1 MFSPGTKKSN
11 LSSRKDRTAR
21 VHPPPVG
28 NGSPVTPLSE
38 NRKPVTENS
47 IPDRPSTGTPAPWA
61 SRLSVLARIPAVKKS
76 DSVDDVDPIQPVYVG
91 EVPQVVRD
99 EQAILLQ
106 KHVSGEA
113 GVSGGMDKGTCL
125 AWIIC
130 GSRLFIWSYLSPAA
144 SRKCTVLELPSSI
157 LVDGDINKNLGSTW
171 LLCVLDWDLL
181 TPAAKNVLQQRTS
194 VGVLLCNRK
203 IRALVYWPNIYSSSL
218 PVTYTDQSESITTI
232 NKQQQRSSFNSL
244 IASGILDDHYFC
256 VAIACSSNGQLCK
269 FICSPTG
276 IQCQEIITVSS
287 QGSQVPG
294 PKGYPRSLIWHAP
307 YHSVKEVKRKFLVLT
322 DHEIQCFSVDLF
334 PDSRISKI
342 WSHEIVGNDG
352 DAGIQKGLAGQK
364 KIWPLD
370 MQIDSNG
377 KVITILVATFCKD
390 RATSSSYTEYS
401 LLTMQYKS
409 GLDISS
415 DITYRSHDKILEK
428 RSPIE
433 VIIPKARVEDEDFL
447 FSMRLKVGGK
457 PSGSSIIL
465 SGDGT
470 ATVTRYWRNTSR
482 LYKFDLPYDAGKVV
496 DASVFPCED
505 GEDGAWAVLTEKAG
519 VWAIPEKAVLLGGV
533 EPPERSLSRKG
544 SSKEGSTQEEKRN
557 VSFAG
562 NIAPRRASS
571 EAWDAGDRQR
581 AVFTGI
587 AHRTAQDEESEAL
600 LAQFFHE
607 FLQSGAVTGT
617 LNKLQ
622 NSGAFERDG
631 ETNVFARVSKSIID
645 TLAKHWTTTRG
656 AEILAL
662 AVVSTQ
668 LLDKQ
673 QKHQKFLQFLALSK
687 CHEELSSRQR
697 QSLQII
703 MEHGEK
709 LASMIQLREL
719 QNLIR
724 QQNSTGVAFTNSDSQ
739 NELSGSIW
747 DVIQL
752 VGEKARQNTVLLM
765 DRDNAEVFYSKVSEL
780 EEVFHCL
787 ERKLSLVISEE
798 MPFNFQLQRACEL
811 SSMCVTLL
819 NTAMNYKD
827 ENHMWYPS
835 PEGLTPWYCQTVVRS
850 GMWTLASFMLHLLN
864 EMGYLDR
871 SAKLEFYSHL
881 EVLVKV
887 LLEAYSGAITAKVER
902 EEEHGGL
909 LDEYWNRRDILLDSL
924 YQQVNAFNQG
934 STEVVEDQNKEI
946 TQKLSFNLL
955 AIAKRHE
962 GYQTL
967 WNLCFDNLELLRSL
981 MHNSMGPRGG
991 FSNFVFKQ
999 MYNNKEFSKIIRL
1012 GEDFPEELSIFLK
1025 EHPDLRWL
1033 HEIFLHQFSSASDT
1047 LHVLAVSDGDSSI
1060 SEVESP
1066 TSYEAKIEPTLADR
1080 RRLLNLS
1087 KIAAMAGKNGDYEPK
1102 LKRIE
1107 ADLRILKLQ
1116 EEIMK
1121 LVSDDEETQ
1130 EIAQKLLPPAEL
1142 IQLCL
1147 RYENKHLALYAFDVF
1162 AWTSLSFLR
1171 CNISLLEECWKNA
1184 ANQDDWE
1191 TINQTSAAKGLSDE
1205 EMLEV
1210 LRETTLFQASR
1221 RCYGPEAET
1230 FEGGFE
1236 QVLPLRQDSLEVS
1249 MASSVEGILMQHR
1262 SFPDADRL
1270 MVTAIMLGSV
1280 AVDTT
1285 LEDGPSPM
1293 E

>member
-1 MFSPGTKKSN
+1 MFSPGTKKST
-11 LSSRKDRTAR
+11 RKLPTHSPA
-21 VHPPPVG
+21 G
-28 NGSPVTPLSE
+28 NGSPATPLTE
-38 NRKPVTENS
+38 IRKPAPENLV
-47 IPDRPSTGTPAPWA
+47 PDRPNTGTPAPWA
-61 SRLSVLARIPAVKKS
+61 PRLSVRARIPTVKKS
-76 DSVDDVDPIQPVYVG
+76 DKADDVDPIQPVYVG

-99 EQAILLQ
+99 EQANMLQ
-106 KHVSGEA
+106 RHLSGDTSI
-113 GVSGGMDKGTCL
+113 SGGMDKGTSL

-130 GSRLFIWSYLSPAA
+130 GSKLFIWNYLSPAA
-144 SRKCTVLELPSSI
+144 SRKCTVLKLPSNI
-157 LVDGDINKNLGSTW
+157 LEDGDINKTSSW
-171 LLCVLDWDLL
+171 LLCVLDWDNNTLG
-181 TPAAKNVLQQRTS
+181 TNKIHQQRTS
-194 VGVLLCNRK
+194 VGVLLCNK
-203 IRALVYWPNIYSSSL
+203 KTRALVYWPDIYSSMSSF
-218 PVTYTDQSESITTI
+218 TYIDQSDSITTL
-232 NKQQQRSSFNSL
+232 NKQQRVSYNSL
-244 IASGILDDHYFC
+244 IASAIPDKKYFC
-256 VAIACSSNGQLCK
+256 IALACSFNGQIYK

-276 IQCQEIITVSS
+276 IQCQETVNVST
-287 QGSQVPG
+287 QGSQLSNS
-294 PKGYPRSLIWHAP
+294 KGYLRSMVWHAP
-307 YHSVKEVKRKFLVLT
+307 YNSVKESKRRFLLLT
-322 DHEIQCFSVDLF
+322 DHEIQCYSVDFYFDTSILM
-334 PDSRISKI
+334 I

-352 DAGIQKGLAGQK
+352 DVGIQKGLAGQK

-370 MQIDSNG
+370 MQMDNNR
-377 KVITILVATFCKD
+377 KVITVLVATFCKD
-390 RATSSSYTEYS
+390 RATSSSYIEYS

-409 GLDISS
+409 GIDMSS
-415 DITYRSHDKILEK
+415 ESSYRSHDKILEK

-482 LYKFDLPYDAGKVV
+482 LYKFDLPYDAGKVL
-496 DASVFPCED
+496 DASVIPSED

-519 VWAIPEKAVLLGGV
+519 VWAIPEKAVLLGSV

-544 SSKEGSTQEEKRN
+544 SSKEESTN
-557 VSFAG
+557 VSFVT

-571 EAWDAGDRQR
+571 EAWDSGDRQR
-581 AVFTGI
+581 TAFTGI

-600 LAQFFHE
+600 LSQFFHE
-607 FLQSGAVTGT
+607 FLLSGDVSGT

-631 ETNVFARVSKSIID
+631 ETNVFARVSKSIVD

-662 AVVSTQ
+662 SVVSTQ

-673 QKHQKFLQFLALSK
+673 QKHKKFLQFLALSK
-687 CHEELSSRQR
+687 CHEELSARQR
-697 QSLQII
+697 KSLQII

-709 LASMIQLREL
+709 LAAMIQLREL
-719 QNLIR
+719 QSLIR
-724 QQNSTGVAFTNSDSQ
+724 QQTSTGAAFNNSISQ
-739 NELSGSIW
+739 NDLSGSIW
-747 DVIQL
+747 DLIQL

-787 ERKLSLVISEE
+787 ERKLTLIISEE
-798 MPFNFQLQRACEL
+798 MPLKFQNQRACEL
-811 SSMCVTLL
+811 SSMCVTIL
-819 NTAMNYKD
+819 NTSMNYKD

-850 GMWTLASFMLHLLN
+850 GMWTLASFMLHLLT
-864 EMGYLDR
+864 EMDHLDA
-871 SAKLEFYSHL
+871 SSKLEFHSQL

-887 LLEAYSGAITAKVER
+887 LLEAYSGAVRAKVER

-909 LDEYWNRRDILLDSL
+909 LEEYWNRRDTLLDSL
-924 YQQVNAFNQG
+924 YRQVKSFNEA
-934 STEVVEDQNKEI
+934 SSEVVEDHNKDI
-946 TQKLSFNLL
+946 VQKLPSNLL

-967 WNLCFDNLELLRSL
+967 WNLCFDHNDLELLRSL
-981 MHNSMGPRGG
+981 MHDSMGPKGG
-991 FSNFVFKQ
+991 FSNFVFRQ
-999 MYNNKEFSKIIRL
+999 MYNKRNSKLMRL
-1012 GEDFPEELSIFLK
+1012 GEEFPEELAIFLK
-1025 EHPDLRWL
+1025 DHHDLLWL
-1033 HEIFLHQFSSASDT
+1033 HEIFLHQSSLASET
-1047 LHVLAVSDGDSSI
+1047 LHGLALSDGDSSI
-1060 SEVESP
+1060 SEVVDP
-1066 TSYEAKIEPTLADR
+1066 PSYEAKVEPTLADR

-1087 KIAAMAGKNGDYEPK
+1087 KIAAVAGKGADCDTK
-1102 LKRIE
+1102 LKRVE

-1116 EEIMK
+1116 QEILK
-1121 LVSDDEETQ
+1121 LIPEDEETH
-1130 EIAQKLLPPAEL
+1130 ELAQKLLPPADL

-1147 RYENKHLALYAFDVF
+1147 SIQNKQLALYAFDVF

-1171 CNISLLEECWKNA
+1171 CNTSLLEECWKNA

-1191 TINQTSAAKGLSDE
+1191 AISQTTVAKGLTDE
-1205 EMLEV
+1205 ETLEV
-1210 LRETTLFQASR
+1210 IKETALFQASC

-1230 FEGGFE
+1230 YEGGFE
-1236 QVLPLRQDSLEVS
+1236 QVLPLRQESLESSVGG
-1249 MASSVEGILMQHR
+1249 SSVEGILMQHR
-1262 SFPDADRL
+1262 GFPDADKL

-1280 AVDTT
+1280 ATDAT
-1285 LEDGPSPM
+1285 LDDGPAPM

>member
-11 LSSRKDRTAR
+11 RKDRTAR
-21 VHPPPVG
+21 PQPPPLG
-28 NGSPVTPLSE
+28 NGGSPVTPVIP
-38 NRKPVTENS
+38 NRKMATENVV
-47 IPDRPSTGTPAPWA
+47 PDRPSTGTPAPWA
-61 SRLSVLARIPAVKKS
+61 SRLSVLARIPTTKKS
-76 DSVDDVDPIQPVYVG
+76 DKVDDVDPIQPVYVG

-99 EQAILLQ
+99 EQANILQ
-106 KHVSGEA
+106 KRVPGDT
-113 GVSGGMDKGTCL
+113 GISGGMDKGASL
-125 AWIIC
+125 AWMIC

-144 SRKCTVLELPSSI
+144 SRKCIDLELPSTK
-157 LVDGDINKNLGSTW
+157 LEDGDTNEKSGSAW
-171 LLCVLDWDLL
+171 LLCVLDWDRITSSTNKL
-181 TPAAKNVLQQRTS
+181 LQQSTS
-194 VGVLLCNRK
+194 AGVLLCNK
-203 IRALVYWPNIYSSSL
+203 KTSTLIYWPDIYSSSHS
-218 PVTYTDQSESITTI
+218 VSYINQSESVTTFT
-232 NKQQQRSSFNSL
+232 KQQQRSSYNSL
-244 IASGILDDHYFC
+244 IAS
-256 VAIACSSNGQLCK
+256 AIPQEQKVCIALACSSNGQLCK
-269 FICSPTG
+269 FICSSSG
-276 IQCQEIITVSS
+276 ILCQGIVNVYS
-287 QGSQVPG
+287 QESQPPG
-294 PKGYPRSLIWHAP
+294 TKRYPRSLIWHAP
-307 YHSVKEVKRKFLVLT
+307 YDYLKEPKRRFLLLT
-322 DHEIQCFSVDLF
+322 DHEIQCFRVDLF
-334 PDSRISKI
+334 RDFSMSKL

-364 KIWPLD
+364 GIWPLD
-370 MQIDSNG
+370 MQVDSHG
-377 KVITILVATFCKD
+377 KVVTVLVATLCKD

-401 LLTMQYKS
+401 LLSMQYKS

-415 DITYRSHDKILEK
+415 DSTYHLNEKILEK

-433 VIIPKARVEDEDFL
+433 VIIPKARVEDDNFL

-457 PSGSSIIL
+457 PSGSSIIV

-482 LYKFDLPYDAGKVV
+482 LYKFDLPYDAGIVL
-496 DASVFPCED
+496 DASVFPSED

-544 SSKEGSTQEEKRN
+544 SSKEGSTQEERRN

-581 AVFTGI
+581 PIFTGI

-600 LAQFFHE
+600 LAQFFHD
-607 FLQSGAVTGT
+607 FLQSGEATGT
-617 LNKLQ
+617 FNKLQ

-631 ETNVFARVSKSIID
+631 ETNVFARVSKSIVD

-656 AEILAL
+656 AEIVAL

-668 LLDKQ
+668 LVDKQ
-673 QKHQKFLQFLALSK
+673 QKHQKFLQFLAFSK

-697 QSLQII
+697 KSLQII

-709 LASMIQLREL
+709 LAAMIQLREL
-719 QNLIR
+719 QNRIR
-724 QQNSTGVAFTNSDSQ
+724 QQSATGVAFANSNSQ

-747 DVIQL
+747 DLIQL
-752 VGEKARQNTVLLM
+752 VGERARQNTVLLM

-787 ERKLSLVISEE
+787 ERKLSLIISEE
-798 MPFNFQLQRACEL
+798 MPLMFQLQRACEL

-819 NTAMNYKD
+819 NASMNYKD
-827 ENHMWYPS
+827 ENHMWYPP
-835 PEGLTPWYCQTVVRS
+835 PEGLTPWYCQTVVRN
-850 GMWTLASFMLHLLN
+850 GMWTLASVMLQLLK
-864 EMGYLDR
+864 EMGHLDI
-871 SAKLEFYSHL
+871 SAKLEFLSHL

-909 LDEYWNRRDILLDSL
+909 LEEYWSRRDTLLDSL
-924 YQQVNAFNQG
+924 YQQVKGFNEG
-934 STEVVEDQNKEI
+934 SSEAVEEQNGNI
-946 TQKLSFNLL
+946 TQRLSNLL

-967 WNLCFDNLELLRSL
+967 WNLCFDHNDLELLRSL
-981 MHNSMGPRGG
+981 MHDSMGPKGG

-999 MYNNKEFSKIIRL
+999 MYNNKQFSKLMRL
-1012 GEDFPEELSIFLK
+1012 GEEFPEELAIYLK
-1025 EHPDLRWL
+1025 EHPDLLWL
-1033 HEIFLHQFSSASDT
+1033 HEIFMHQFSSASET
-1047 LHVLAVSDGDSSI
+1047 LHVLALSDDDGLI
-1060 SEVESP
+1060 AETEEP
-1066 TSYEAKIEPTLADR
+1066 TSYEPKVELTLADR

-1087 KIAAMAGKNGDYEPK
+1087 KIAAVAGRDADHDTKF
-1102 LKRIE
+1102 KRIE

-1116 EEIMK
+1116 QEILK
-1121 LVSDDEETQ
+1121 LLPDDEETQ
-1130 EIAQKLLPPAEL
+1130 EITHKLLPPADL
-1142 IQLCL
+1142 IQLCFKIQ
-1147 RYENKHLALYAFDVF
+1147 NKQLALYAFDVF

-1171 CNISLLEECWKNA
+1171 SNTSLLEECWKNA

-1191 TINQTSAAKGLSDE
+1191 TINRTSVAKGLSDE
-1205 EMLEV
+1205 ENLEV

-1221 RCYGPEAET
+1221 ICYGPESET
-1230 FEGGFE
+1230 YQGKFEE
-1236 QVLPLRQDSLEVS
+1236 VLPLRQESLESSVG
-1249 MASSVEGILMQHR
+1249 SSVEAILMQHR
-1262 SFPDADRL
+1262 SFPDADKL

-1280 AVDTT
+1280 AADTGVK
-1285 LEDGPSPM
+1285 DGPSPM

>member
-11 LSSRKDRTAR
+11 YSSRKDRT
-21 VHPPPVG
+21 VPTHSPPG
-28 NGSPVTPLSE
+28 NASPATPLTE

-47 IPDRPSTGTPAPWA
+47 IPERPTTGTPAPWA
-61 SRLSVLARIPAVKKS
+61 PRLSVRARIQTVKS
-76 DSVDDVDPIQPVYVG
+76 DKVDDVDPIQPVYAG

-99 EQAILLQ
+99 EQANMLQ
-106 KHVSGEA
+106 KRLSGDTSI
-113 GVSGGMDKGTCL
+113 SGGMDKGTSL
-125 AWIIC
+125 AWIVC
-130 GSRLFIWSYLSPAA
+130 GSKLFVWSYLSPAA
-144 SRKCTVLELPSSI
+144 SRKCIVLKLPSSV
-157 LVDGDINKNLGSTW
+157 LEDGDINKTSGSAW
-171 LLCVLDWDLL
+171 LLCVLDWDHKTLG
-181 TPAAKNVLQQRTS
+181 TNKILQQRTS
-194 VGVLLCNRK
+194 VGVLLCNK
-203 IRALVYWPNIYSSSL
+203 KTRALVYWPDIYSSPPSF
-218 PVTYTDQSESITTI
+218 TYQSDSITTV
-232 NKQQQRSSFNSL
+232 NKQQRISYNSL
-244 IASGILDDHYFC
+244 IASAIPDKKCFC
-256 VAIACSSNGQLCK
+256 IALACSSNGQLCK

-276 IQCQEIITVSS
+276 IQCHETIIVSS
-287 QGSQVPG
+287 QGSLLTG
-294 PKGYPRSLIWHAP
+294 PKGGLRSMVWHAP
-307 YHSVKEVKRKFLVLT
+307 YNSVKESKRRFLLLT
-322 DHEIQCFSVDLF
+322 DHEIQCFSVHLV
-334 PDSRISKI
+334 PDFSLSKI

-352 DAGIQKGLAGQK
+352 DVGIQKGLAGQK

-370 MQIDSNG
+370 MQVDNNR
-377 KVITILVATFCKD
+377 KVIIVLVATFCKD
-390 RATSSSYTEYS
+390 RATSSSYIEYS

-409 GLDISS
+409 GIDVSS
-415 DITYRSHDKILEK
+415 ESSYRLHDKILEK

-457 PSGSSIIL
+457 PSGSSIVL

-482 LYKFDLPYDAGKVV
+482 LYKFDLPYDAGKVL
-496 DASVFPCED
+496 DASIFPSDD

-544 SSKEGSTQEEKRN
+544 SSKEESTN

-571 EAWDAGDRQR
+571 EAWDSGERQR

-607 FLQSGAVTGT
+607 FLQSGDVNGT

-631 ETNVFARVSKSIID
+631 ETNVFARVSKSIVD

-662 AVVSTQ
+662 SVVSTQ

-673 QKHQKFLQFLALSK
+673 QKHKKFLQFLALSK
-687 CHEELSSRQR
+687 CHEELSARQR
-697 QSLQII
+697 KSLQII

-709 LASMIQLREL
+709 LAAMIQLREL

-724 QQNSTGVAFTNSDSQ
+724 QQTSTGVAFTSSNSQSD
-739 NELSGSIW
+739 LSGSIW
-747 DVIQL
+747 DLIQL

-787 ERKLSLVISEE
+787 ERKLSLIISEE
-798 MPFNFQLQRACEL
+798 MPFAFQLQRACEL

-819 NTAMNYKD
+819 NTSMNYKD

-835 PEGLTPWYCQTVVRS
+835 PEGISPWYCQTVVRS
-850 GMWTLASFMLHLLN
+850 GMWTLASFMLHLLT
-864 EMGYLDR
+864 EMDQLVI
-871 SAKLEFYSHL
+871 SSKLEFHSQL

-887 LLEAYSGAITAKVER
+887 LLEAYSGAIRAKVER

-909 LDEYWNRRDILLDSL
+909 LEEYWNRRDTLLDSL
-924 YQQVNAFNQG
+924 YQQVKSFNQG
-934 STEVVEDQNKEI
+934 SSEVVEEQNKEI
-946 TQKLSFNLL
+946 AHKLSSNLL

-967 WNLCFDNLELLRSL
+967 WNLCFDHNDLELLRSL
-981 MHNSMGPRGG
+981 MHDSMGPKGG

-999 MYNNKEFSKIIRL
+999 MYNNKQFSKLMRL
-1012 GEDFPEELSIFLK
+1012 GEEFPEELAIFLK
-1025 EHPDLRWL
+1025 EHPDLLWL
-1033 HEIFLHQFSSASDT
+1033 HEIFLHQSSSASET
-1047 LHVLAVSDGDSSI
+1047 LHSLALSDGDSSI
-1060 SEVESP
+1060 SEVVDP
-1066 TSYEAKIEPTLADR
+1066 TFYEAKTEPTLADR

-1087 KIAAMAGKNGDYEPK
+1087 KIAAVAGKNADYDTK

-1116 EEIMK
+1116 QEILK
-1121 LVSDDEETQ
+1121 LVPEDEETQ
-1130 EIAQKLLPPAEL
+1130 ELAQKLLPPADL

-1147 RYENKHLALYAFDVF
+1147 NIQDKQLALYVFDVF

-1171 CNISLLEECWKNA
+1171 SNTSLLEECWKNA

-1191 TINQTSAAKGLSDE
+1191 TINQTTVAKGLTDE
-1205 EMLEV
+1205 ETLEV
-1210 LRETTLFQASR
+1210 LKETALYQASR
-1221 RCYGPEAET
+1221 RCYGPESET
-1230 FEGGFE
+1230 YEGGFE
-1236 QVLPLRQDSLEVS
+1236 HVLPLRQESLEVS
-1249 MASSVEGILMQHR
+1249 MGGSSVEGILMQHR
-1262 SFPDADRL
+1262 SFPDADKL

-1280 AVDTT
+1280 ATDDI

>member
-1 MFSPGTKKSN
+1 MFSPGTKKTTSK
-11 LSSRKDRTAR
+11 KDRTAR
-21 VHPPPVG
+21 THPAPAIT
-28 NGSPVTPLSE
+28 GSPVTPITDY
-38 NRKPVTENS
+38 RKPVTENI
-47 IPDRPSTGTPAPWA
+47 IPDRPNTGTPAPWA
-61 SRLSVLARIPAVKKS
+61 SRLSVLARIPTAKK
-76 DSVDDVDPIQPVYVG
+76 VDDVDPIQPVYVG

-99 EQAILLQ
+99 EQANMLQ
-106 KHVSGEA
+106 KRVHGDTSIF
-113 GVSGGMDKGTCL
+113 GGMDKGTSL
-125 AWIIC
+125 AWMIC
-130 GSRLFIWSYLSPAA
+130 GSKLFIWSYLSPAA
-144 SRKCTVLELPSSI
+144 SRKCIILELPSSV
-157 LVDGDINKNLGSTW
+157 LEDGHINKHFGSVW
-171 LLCVLDWDLL
+171 LLCFLDWD
-181 TPAAKNVLQQRTS
+181 RTTS
-194 VGVLLCNRK
+194 SKSRVQLNSAGVLLCNRK
-203 IRALVYWPNIYSSSL
+203 TRALLYWPDIYSSTFS
-218 PVTYTDQSESITTI
+218 VTHLDHSEPITTL
-232 NKQQQRSSFNSL
+232 NNQQQRSSYNSL
-244 IASGILDDHYFC
+244 IAS
-256 VAIACSSNGQLCK
+256 AIHEKQNACIALACSSNGQLCK
-269 FICSPTG
+269 FICSPAG
-276 IQCQEIITVSS
+276 IQCQDTVNVVLS
-287 QGSQVPG
+287 GA
-294 PKGYPRSLIWHAP
+294 KGYPRSLIWHFP
-307 YHSVKEVKRKFLVLT
+307 YHSVKEPNRKFLLLT
-322 DHEIQCFSVDLF
+322 DHEIQCFAVDILRDF
-334 PDSRISKI
+334 SMSKL

-352 DAGIQKGLAGQK
+352 DVGIQKGLAGQK

-377 KVITILVATFCKD
+377 KVMTVLVATLCKD

-401 LLTMQYKS
+401 LLSMQYKS
-409 GLDISS
+409 GVDISS
-415 DITYRSHDKILEK
+415 ESTYRSNNSKILEK

-457 PSGSSIIL
+457 PSGSSIVL

-482 LYKFDLPYDAGKVV
+482 LYKFDLPYDAGKVL
-496 DASVFPCED
+496 DASVFPSD
-505 GEDGAWAVLTEKAG
+505 DNEDGAWAVLTEKAG

-544 SSKEGSTQEEKRN
+544 SSNEGSTQN

-571 EAWDAGDRQR
+571 EAWDTGDRQR
-581 AVFTGI
+581 AVFTKS

-607 FLQSGAVTGT
+607 FLQSGEVMGT

-631 ETNVFARVSKSIID
+631 ETNVFARVSKSIVD

-656 AEILAL
+656 AEIVAL
-662 AVVSTQ
+662 SVLSTQ

-687 CHEELSSRQR
+687 CHEELSLKQR
-697 QSLQII
+697 KSLQII

-709 LASMIQLREL
+709 LAAMIQLREL
-719 QNLIR
+719 QNSIR
-724 QQNSTGVAFTNSDSQ
+724 QQRSSGVAFTDSYSQ

-747 DVIQL
+747 DLIQL
-752 VGEKARQNTVLLM
+752 VGERARQNTVLLM
-765 DRDNAEVFYSKVSEL
+765 DRDNAEVFYSKVSGL

-787 ERKLSLVISEE
+787 EKKLSFIISED
-798 MPFNFQLQRACEL
+798 MPLTFQLQRACEL

-819 NTAMNYKD
+819 NAAINYKD

-835 PEGLTPWYCQTVVRS
+835 LEGLTPWYSQTVVRS
-850 GMWTLASFMLHLLN
+850 GMWTLGSFMLHLLN
-864 EMGYLDR
+864 ETGRLDIA
-871 SAKLEFYSHL
+871 AKLEFYSHL
-881 EVLVKV
+881 EVFVKV
-887 LLEAYSGAITAKVER
+887 LLEAYSGAVTAKIER

-909 LDEYWNRRDILLDSL
+909 LEEYWNRRDTLLDSL
-924 YQQVNAFNQG
+924 YQQVKDFNKD
-934 STEVVEDQNKEI
+934 SNELVDEQNKEI
-946 TQKLSFNLL
+946 TQKITSNLL

-967 WNLCFDNLELLRSL
+967 WNLCFDHNDLELLRSL
-981 MHNSMGPRGG
+981 MHDSMGPKGG

-999 MYNNKEFSKIIRL
+999 MYNNKQLSKLMRL
-1012 GEDFPEELSIFLK
+1012 GEEFPEELAIFLK
-1025 EHPDLRWL
+1025 EHPDLLWL
-1033 HEIFLHQFSSASDT
+1033 HEIFLHQFSSSSET
-1047 LHVLAVSDGDSSI
+1047 LHLLALSDDADTNSVA
-1060 SEVESP
+1060 ETEEP
-1066 TSYEAKIEPTLADR
+1066 RSYPKVQPTLADR

-1087 KIAAMAGKNGDYEPK
+1087 KIAAVAGKNADYDTK

-1116 EEIMK
+1116 QVILK
-1121 LVSDDEETQ
+1121 LLPDNEETQ
-1130 EIAQKLLPPAEL
+1130 DFAHKLLPPADL

-1147 RYENKHLALYAFDVF
+1147 NVQNKQLALYAFDIF

-1171 CNISLLEECWKNA
+1171 SNTSLLEECWKNA

-1191 TINQTSAAKGLSDE
+1191 AINQTSMAKGLSDE
-1205 EMLEV
+1205 ENLEV
-1210 LRETTLFQASR
+1210 LKETALFQASR
-1221 RCYGPEAET
+1221 RCYGPESES

-1236 QVLPLRQDSLEVS
+1236 DVLPLRQESMEV
-1249 MASSVEGILMQHR
+1249 AVGSSVEAILMQHR
-1262 SFPDADRL
+1262 SFPDADKL

-1280 AVDTT
+1280 VVDNG

>member
-1 MFSPGTKKSN
+1 MFSPGAKKSN
-11 LSSRKDRTAR
+11 FTSRKDRTLPT
-21 VHPPPVG
+21 HSPPA
-28 NGSPVTPLSE
+28 NASPATPLTE
-38 NRKPVTENS
+38 NRKPASENS
-47 IPDRPSTGTPAPWA
+47 IPERPDTGTPAPWA
-61 SRLSVLARIPAVKKS
+61 TSRLSVRARIPTVKKG
-76 DSVDDVDPIQPVYVG
+76 DKVDEVDPIQPVYVG
-91 EVPQVVRD
+91 EVPQEVRD
-99 EQAILLQ
+99 EQANMLQ
-106 KHVSGEA
+106 KRLSGDTSI
-113 GVSGGMDKGTCL
+113 SGGMDKGTSL

-130 GSRLFIWSYLSPAA
+130 GSKLFVWSYLSPAA
-144 SRKCTVLELPSSI
+144 SRKCIVLKLPSSI
-157 LVDGDINKNLGSTW
+157 LEDGDISKTSGSAW
-171 LLCVLDWDLL
+171 LLSVLDWDHNALS
-181 TPAAKNVLQQRTS
+181 TNKILQQRTS
-194 VGVLLCNRK
+194 VGVLLCNKKTRS
-203 IRALVYWPNIYSSSL
+203 LVYWPDIYSSQPSL
-218 PVTYTDQSESITTI
+218 AFIDQSDSTTI
-232 NKQQQRSSFNSL
+232 LNKQQRISYNSL
-244 IASGILDDHYFC
+244 IASAIPDKKYFC
-256 VAIACSSNGQLCK
+256 IALACSSNGQLCK

-276 IQCQEIITVSS
+276 IQCQETITVTS
-287 QGSQVPG
+287 QGSQLPG
-294 PKGYPRSLIWHAP
+294 PKGYLRSMVWHAP
-307 YHSVKEVKRKFLVLT
+307 YKSVKESKKRFLLLT
-322 DHEIQCFSVDLF
+322 DHEIQCFSVDFF
-334 PDSRISKI
+334 PDSSLSKI
-342 WSHEIVGNDG
+342 WSHEIVGNDS
-352 DAGIQKGLAGQK
+352 DVGIQKGLAGQK

-370 MQIDSNG
+370 MQIDNSRNA
-377 KVITILVATFCKD
+377 ITVLIATFCKD
-390 RATSSSYTEYS
+390 RATSSSYIEYS

-409 GLDISS
+409 GIDVSS
-415 DITYRSHDKILEK
+415 ESSYRLHDKILEK
-428 RSPIE
+428 RSPVE
-433 VIIPKARVEDEDFL
+433 VIIPKARVEEEDFL

-457 PSGSSIIL
+457 PSGSSIVL

-482 LYKFDLPYDAGKVV
+482 LYKFDLPYDAGKVL
-496 DASVFPCED
+496 DASVFPSDD

-544 SSKEGSTQEEKRN
+544 SSKEESTN

-571 EAWDAGDRQR
+571 EAWDSGDRQR
-581 AVFTGI
+581 SVFTGL

-607 FLQSGAVTGT
+607 FLQSGDVNGT

-631 ETNVFARVSKSIID
+631 ETNVFARVSKSIVD

-656 AEILAL
+656 AELLAL
-662 AVVSTQ
+662 SVVSTQ

-673 QKHQKFLQFLALSK
+673 QKHKKFLQFLALSK
-687 CHEELSSRQR
+687 CHEELSARQR
-697 QSLQII
+697 KSLQII

-709 LASMIQLREL
+709 LAAMIELREL

-724 QQNSTGVAFTNSDSQ
+724 QQTATGVAFTNSNSQ
-739 NELSGSIW
+739 NDLSGSIW
-747 DVIQL
+747 ELIQL

-787 ERKLSLVISEE
+787 ERKLSLIISEE
-798 MPFNFQLQRACEL
+798 MPFTFQLQRSCEL
-811 SSMCVTLL
+811 SNMCVTLL
-819 NTAMNYKD
+819 NTSMNYKD

-850 GMWTLASFMLHLLN
+850 GMWTLASFMLHLLSEN
-864 EMGYLDR
+864 EMDHLVI
-871 SAKLEFYSHL
+871 SSKLEFHSQL
-881 EVLVKV
+881 EVFIKV
-887 LLEAYSGAITAKVER
+887 LLEAYSGAIRAKVER

-909 LDEYWNRRDILLDSL
+909 LEEYWNRRDTLLDSL
-924 YQQVNAFNQG
+924 YQQVKSLNQG
-934 STEVVEDQNKEI
+934 SSEVVEEQKKEV
-946 TQKLSFNLL
+946 TQRLSSNLL

-967 WNLCFDNLELLRSL
+967 WNLCSDHNDLELLRSL
-981 MHNSMGPRGG
+981 MHDSMGPKGG

-999 MYNNKEFSKIIRL
+999 MYNNKQFSKLMRL
-1012 GEDFPEELSIFLK
+1012 GEEFPEELAIFLK
-1025 EHPDLRWL
+1025 EHPDLLWL
-1033 HEIFLHQFSSASDT
+1033 HEIFLHQSSSASET
-1047 LHVLAVSDGDSSI
+1047 LHALALSNGDSSI
-1060 SEVESP
+1060 SEVMDP
-1066 TSYEAKIEPTLADR
+1066 ISYEAKIEPTLADR

-1087 KIAAMAGKNGDYEPK
+1087 KIAVVAGKNADYDTQ

-1116 EEIMK
+1116 QEILK
-1121 LVSDDEETQ
+1121 LVPEDEEAQ
-1130 EIAQKLLPPAEL
+1130 ERAHKLLSPADL

-1147 RYENKHLALYAFDVF
+1147 DIQNKQATLYAFDVF

-1171 CNISLLEECWKNA
+1171 CNTRLLEECWKNA

-1191 TINQTSAAKGLSDE
+1191 TINQTTAAKGLTDE
-1205 EMLEV
+1205 EIFEV
-1210 LRETTLFQASR
+1210 LNETTLFQASR

-1230 FEGGFE
+1230 YEGGFD
-1236 QVLPLRQDSLEVS
+1236 QVLPLRQESLEIS
-1249 MASSVEGILMQHR
+1249 TGGSSVEGILMQHR
-1262 SFPDADRL
+1262 SFPDADKL

-1280 AVDTT
+1280 AAEAT